1 MFDDHAGDVIYRV
14 PRRFPELARVV
25 ETSRVR
31 EQAGGPALEA
41 YAQALEKGPDSRA
54 LMEWDGI
61 EAIRIR
67 ATIAEGQ
74 SVVVQMAYDP
84 QWRAES
90 SGAALTTRKD
100 ALGQM
105 LIEAPP
111 GLHDMRLKF
120 ETPLENRI
128 GRLISL
134 FFAIAVLGLMI
145 YR

>member
-1 MFDDHAGDVIYRV
+1 MFEDHAGDVIYRV

-41 YAQALEKGPDSRA
+41 YAEALEKGPDSRA

-84 QWRAES
+84 QWRE
-90 SGAALTTRKD
+90 GDRRR
-100 ALGQM
+100 G
-105 LIEAPP
+105 LI
-111 GLHDMRLKF
+111 
-120 ETPLENRI
+120 TPQERR
-128 GRLISL
+128 GE
-134 FFAIAVLGLMI
+134 VVVV
-145 YR
+145 

>member
-74 SVVVQMAYDP
+74 SVVGQMAYDS
-84 QWRAES
+84 QWR
-90 SGAALTTRKD
+90 GGLTAR
-100 ALGQM
+100 
-105 LIEAPP
+105 
-111 GLHDMRLKF
+111 GLTACAQAR
-120 ETPLENRI
+120 
-128 GRLISL
+128 
-134 FFAIAVLGLMI
+134 
-145 YR
+145 

>member
-1 MFDDHAGDVIYRV
+1 MFEDHAGDVIYRV

-41 YAQALEKGPDSRA
+41 YAEALEKGPDSRA

-84 QWRAES
+84 QWRA
-90 SGAALTTRKD
+90 GATGRALATPAAALEEKV
-100 ALGQM
+100 
-105 LIEAPP
+105 IC
-111 GLHDMRLKF
+111 
-120 ETPLENRI
+120 
-128 GRLISL
+128 
-134 FFAIAVLGLMI
+134 V
-145 YR
+145 